1 MSKDS
6 APSSTL
12 PRVVQ
17 IGFNKCGTRSLEQ
30 LFQGAGHRVVKY
42 KLRRPF
48 RRSRNAA
55 LVMREN
61 LQAGRKI
68 FAGMED
74 FTFYGD
80 LIYQTKRDSFEPI
93 RCFREILR
101 DYPDTI
107 LLLNVR
113 KREDWIRSRLR
124 HGHGEFVRRVMR
136 QRGVS
141 SVDEIADSWRTEWDT
156 HLGEVREFMADRP
169 AQLVEFDL
177 DTDSVEALVERLR
190 DYRLRAEDWGDI
202 GRTRGVRRH
211 PVVASLKRFWAHVR
225 WRPSN

>member
-6 APSSTL
+6 ARSGTL

-17 IGFNKCGTRSLEQ
+17 IGFHKCGTRSLEQ
-30 LFQGAGHRVVKY
+30 LFQGAGHRVVQY

-48 RRSRNAA
+48 RRSRNAG
-55 LVMREN
+55 LLMREN

-74 FTFYGD
+74 FTFYAD
-80 LIYQTKRDSFEPI
+80 LIYQTESDSFEPI
-93 RCFREILR
+93 RCFPEIMR

-141 SVDEIADSWRTEWDT
+141 SIDQIADSWRAEWDT
-156 HLGEVREFMADRP
+156 HLAEVRAFMADRP
-169 AQLVEFDL
+169 EQLVEFDL
-177 DTDSVEALVERLR
+177 DTGSAEALVERLP

-202 GRTRGVRRH
+202 GRTRGIRRH
-211 PVVASLKRFWAHVR
+211 PVVASLKQLWAHVR